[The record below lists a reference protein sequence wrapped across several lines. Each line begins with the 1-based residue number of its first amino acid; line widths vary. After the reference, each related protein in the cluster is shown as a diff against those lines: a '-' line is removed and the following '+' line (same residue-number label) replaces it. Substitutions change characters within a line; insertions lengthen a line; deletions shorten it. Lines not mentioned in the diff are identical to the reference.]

1 MPGSMLG
8 PYRSDLTKPLV
19 IRRAGPTDAAA
30 IARVYVDS
38 WRESYRGQLPADY
51 LANLSYEAFER
62 HWRRTF
68 AARGWGFVA
77 AVDGEIVG
85 IASGGRARRQN
96 LASGEIYVLYVLAER
111 QGHGIGRGLFDACH
125 FELAKRGHAGT
136 LVWVLASNPA
146 RRFYE
151 HLGGKRVAE
160 NTLAIG
166 GTRVREVGY
175 LWRD

>member
-1 MPGSMLG
+1 MLG
-8 PYRSDLTKPLV
+8 PQRSDLIRPLV
-19 IRRAGPTDAAA
+19 IRRAGTADAAA

-38 WRESYRGQLPADY
+38 WRGAYRGQLPDSY
-51 LANLSYEAFER
+51 LAKLDYAAFER
-62 HWRRTF
+62 HWRQTF
-68 AARGWGFVA
+68 AARGWAFVA
-77 AVDGEIVG
+77 AEGDRVIG

-96 LASGEIYVLYVLAER
+96 LASGEIYVLYVLAEQHGR
-111 QGHGIGRGLFDACH
+111 GIGRALFDACH

-146 RRFYE
+146 RHFYE
-151 HLGGKRVAE
+151 HLGGIRVAE
-160 NTLAIG
+160 NTLSVG

>member
-1 MPGSMLG
+1 MLR
-8 PYRSDLTKPLV
+8 PHPSDLRRPLV
-19 IRRAGPTDAAA
+19 IRRAGPADAAA

-38 WRESYRGQLPADY
+38 WRESYQEHLPASY
-51 LANLSYEAFER
+51 LANLSYAAFEH

-77 AVDGEIVG
+77 TVDGEIVG
-85 IASGGRARRQN
+85 IASGGRARRQQ
-96 LASGEIYVLYVLAER
+96 LAGGEIYVLYVLAR
-111 QGHGIGRGLFDACH
+111 HQGRGIGRSLFDACH
-125 FELAKRGHAGT
+125 FELARRGLAGT

-146 RRFYE
+146 RAFYE

-160 NTLAIG
+160 SSLAMA
-166 GTRVREVGY
+166 GTKLREVGY